1 MTEIVK
7 SQRRVRINIAITTK
21 GVKTWDATVELV
33 DDNTPDVD
41 LIAETLAESDR
52 LVMLLDARYGFK
64 DSALTT

>member
-21 GVKTWDATVELV
+21 GVKTWDATVEAV

-41 LIAETLAESDR
+41 LIADTLAESDR
-52 LVMLLDARYGFK
+52 LVRLLDARYPTPTGV
-64 DSALTT
+64 S